1 MTEEIFG
8 IDLGTTNSCVA
19 LINPANNQPE
29 VIANQRNFQTTPS
42 VVFYDEYD
50 TPIVGDDAKH
60 AMRSDPRR
68 AVAFI
73 KREMSHKHYQ
83 RSIGE
88 EEITPVKISALI
100 LKKLVDD
107 ANIAREYEGKAPI
120 HKAVITVPAYFG
132 NDERE
137 LTRQA
142 AEIAGIECVGL
153 LNEPTAAALCYGKNA
168 LEGKTIMIYDLG
180 GGTFDVSIIRMRNGE
195 IETLSTDGN
204 HELGGVDWD
213 ECIVNYAL
221 MKTPA
226 ADGLSYKDIE
236 DQKEGGEMILAA
248 EQCKKMLTSSDK
260 APMRFR
266 FKGKPSNIE
275 VKRDLFEEFGEELM
289 DKTILCVRH
298 AIDLAPSDTK
308 IDEIILVGGSSR
320 MPMVKKRLMKE
331 FPDIHIRLDQF
342 EPDLAVAK
350 GAAIYAADQSKI
362 EDKAS
367 RSYGILTRTGIT
379 NILLRTDPMV
389 YYGESLFETAYDDQ
403 ESALIQIY
411 ENSSAEKEIPENQ
424 GTPLLKKE
432 LTWGGPVAKG
442 TFVTARVKREKDG
455 IVTIEMECLGHK
467 VEIRIEPQNMLPQ
480 EEVKKLKTAFK
491 KIEL

>member
-1 MTEEIFG
+1 MSEEIYG

-19 LINPANNQPE
+19 LLNPATNQPE
-29 VIANQRNFQTTPS
+29 VIANQFNFQTTPS

-50 TPIVGDDAKH
+50 NPIVGDDAKNS
-60 AMRSDPRR
+60 MKSNPNR

-73 KREMSHKHYQ
+73 KREMSNKHYQ
-83 RSIGE
+83 RKIGE

-100 LKKLVDD
+100 LKKLIDD
-107 ANIAREYEGKAPI
+107 ANIAREYEGKSPI

-153 LNEPTAAALCYGKNA
+153 LNEPTAAALCYGKNVF
-168 LEGKTIMIYDLG
+168 EGKTIMVYDLG
-180 GGTFDVSIIRMRNGE
+180 GGTFDVSIIRMHNGE

-213 ECIVNYAL
+213 ECLVNYAL
-221 MKTPA
+221 MKVPA
-226 ADGLSYKDIE
+226 ADGQSYQDI
-236 DQKEGGEMILAA
+236 KNSREGGEMILSA
-248 EQCKKMLTSSDK
+248 EICKKALTSNEK

-266 FKGKPSNIE
+266 FKGKPCNVEIS
-275 VKRDLFEEFGEELM
+275 KGLFEEFGEELM

-320 MPMVKKRLMKE
+320 MPMVKNRLMKE
-331 FPDIHIRLDQF
+331 FPNTHIRLDQF

-379 NILLRTDPMV
+379 NVLLRTDPMV
-389 YYGESLFETAYDDQ
+389 FSGESYFETAYNDQ

-411 ENSSAEKEIPENQ
+411 ENSSAEREVPENQ
-424 GTPLLKKE
+424 GILLLKKE
-432 LTWGGPVAKG
+432 LTWGGPVAEG
-442 TFVTARVKREKDG
+442 TLVTARVKRGKDG
-455 IVTIEMECLGHK
+455 IVSIEMECQGHK
-467 VEIRIEPQNMLPQ
+467 VEIKIEPKNMLPE